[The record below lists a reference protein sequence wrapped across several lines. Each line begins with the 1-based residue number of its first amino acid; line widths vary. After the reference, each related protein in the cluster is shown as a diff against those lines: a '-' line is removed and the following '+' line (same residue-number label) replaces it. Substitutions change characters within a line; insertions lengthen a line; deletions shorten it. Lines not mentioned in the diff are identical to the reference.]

1 MWQSLV
7 GFLQT
12 IITGINSVVGNYGI
26 SVVLFTI
33 LTRLALLPLDLKAK
47 ASTRKMGELNP
58 EIQKINEKYKNDP
71 EKKNKKTM
79 ELYQKHGVNPMGGC
93 LPMLLQL
100 PLMFAMFAALRAISS
115 AQLEFFY
122 VDLIKFNNNAM
133 GPTLDNFVKLVKES
147 ASIKQNVGDVLTS
160 LFSNPN
166 NERLINQ
173 LSEVVGSANMTPI
186 IDSIKDISTS
196 GALNFLKTSESS
208 LRFLWIKNV
217 WIADSPL
224 RDIIGRTIPFM
235 EGGWYGPWNGLFVL
249 SGLAGLTSYFQI
261 KLTSPAAPA
270 GNNQQPKGMGG
281 MSTIMPIMSVW
292 FTSMYTSAFSIY
304 WVTSNTFQIVQQ
316 LIYSRIDPDTIRDKE
331 GAKNESR

>member
-1 MWQSLV
+1 MWSSLV
-7 GFLQT
+7 SFLQS
-12 IITGINSVVGNYGI
+12 IIEGINSLVGNYGV

-47 ASTRKMGELNP
+47 ASTRKMTELNP

-71 EKKNKKTM
+71 DKRNKKTM
-79 ELYQKHGVNPMGGC
+79 ELYQKHQVNPMGGC

-115 AQLEFFY
+115 VQLQDFY
-122 VDLIKFNNNAM
+122 VDLMNFNNNAIA
-133 GPTLDNFVKLVKES
+133 PVLQEFVQKIQDS
-147 ASIKQNVGDVLTS
+147 AAIKQNVGDVFTS

-173 LSEVVGSANMTPI
+173 LTEVVGSANMTTI
-186 IDSIKDISTS
+186 LDTIKNIDTS
-196 GALNFLKTSESS
+196 QALEFLKTSESS

-235 EGGWYGPWNGLFVL
+235 EGGWYGAWNGLFIL
-249 SGLAGLTSYFQI
+249 SGLAGITSYLQM
-261 KLTSPAAPA
+261 KLTAPS
-270 GNNQQPKGMGG
+270 GDNQQTKGMG
-281 MSTIMPIMSVW
+281 TIMPIMSVW

-304 WVTSNTFQIVQQ
+304 WVTSNLFQIVQQ
-316 LIYSRIDPDTIRDKE
+316 LIYNRMNPERKTGKE
-331 GAKNESR
+331 GAEK

>member
-12 IITGINSVVGNYGI
+12 IITGINSVVGNFGI
-26 SVVLFTI
+26 SVILFTI

-47 ASTRKMGELNP
+47 ASTKKMGELNP

-71 EKKNKKTM
+71 DKKNKKTM

-115 AQLEFFY
+115 AQLEGFY
-122 VDLIKFNNNAM
+122 VDLIRFKDSAI
-133 GPTLDNFVKLVKES
+133 GPVLDNFVKGIENS
-147 ASIKQNVGDVLTS
+147 AAIKQNVGDVLTS

-166 NERLINQ
+166 NERLITQ
-173 LSEVVGSANMTPI
+173 LGEVVGKTDMTTI
-186 IDSIKDISTS
+186 VDAIKNISTPQ
-196 GALNFLKTSESS
+196 ALDFLKTSESS

-235 EGGWYGPWNGLFVL
+235 EGGWFGAWNGLFVL
-249 SGLAGLTSYFQI
+249 SGLAGITSYLQM
-261 KLTSPAAPA
+261 KLTSPS
-270 GNNQQPKGMGG
+270 GGDNQQTKGMGA
-281 MSTIMPIMSVW
+281 IMPIMSVW

-304 WVTSNTFQIVQQ
+304 WVTSNIFQIVQQ
-316 LIYSRIDPDTIRDKE
+316 LIYNRIEPGAKTGKE
-331 GAKNESR
+331 GAEK